1 MQAFL
6 DGDYQASLATLESW
20 IDAGAPDEEREF
32 ARLAA
37 SALSRLDRLVVDDEA
52 GTAYATQAKELQLRL
67 EMAPA

>member
-6 DGDYQASLATLESW
+6 DGDYQASLANLESW

-37 SALSRLDRLVVDDEA
+37 LALSRLDRLVEDDET
-52 GTAYATQAKELQLRL
+52 GSSFVTRAKQLQLRL